1 MKNFFFLPVI
11 IPALLMTACNS
22 DEPAGEP
29 AAAVAEGTYT
39 GTMAVDQNDG
49 TFYTQDSVN
58 VVFTPT
64 EAGKAEIKMLKV
76 SFSSQMPVKLDMTV
90 PDVTAVEISEGLSL
104 SGDSIVPLAGIVEY
118 PAYTITGLTGKATPQ
133 TLSFELMCG
142 AYPLTFS
149 GESLSHTAGNQSE

>member
-11 IPALLMTACNS
+11 IPALLMTACNN
-22 DEPAGEP
+22 DEPAGESVTV
-29 AAAVAEGTYT
+29 VAKGTYM
-39 GTMAVDQNDG
+39 GTMAVDQNDS

-76 SFSSQMPVKLDMTV
+76 SFSSRMLVKIDMIV

-104 SGDSIVPLAGIVEY
+104 SGDSIVPLAGIAEF
-118 PAYTITGLTGKATPQ
+118 PQYTVTGLTGKATPQ

-149 GESLSHTAGNQSE
+149 GESLPSE